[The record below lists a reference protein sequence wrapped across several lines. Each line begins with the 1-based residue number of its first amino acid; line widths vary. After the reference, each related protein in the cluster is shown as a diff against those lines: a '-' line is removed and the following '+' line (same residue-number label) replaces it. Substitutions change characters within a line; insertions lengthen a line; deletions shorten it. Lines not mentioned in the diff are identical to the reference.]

1 MKKRTWIPVNKTEE
15 VTEVNEVT
23 TEEIAEEEQEEK
35 EMGFF
40 KKHWKKI
47 ALGAGIALAGVG
59 GFILGSRDSN
69 SNTEELADLC
79 FEEVDPDEVPFDQDE
94 SEDSPLF

>member
-23 TEEIAEEEQEEK
+23 TEEIAEEQEEEK
-35 EMGFF
+35 MGFF

-59 GFILGSRDSN
+59 GFILGSKDSN
-69 SNTEELADLC
+69 SNTEELAGLG

-94 SEDSPLF
+94 SEKDS